1 MHKMGPWGPRHYIF
15 GDQFHSKKARMLRFH
30 EFLHFHARKCTIS
43 SFYLKWT
50 KFTRNFEFCSNLVW
64 VREDEKLEQN
74 SQFSGILSKSGKI
87 MHTRHRFNVDTMS
100 YDIVWRRIDVE
111 TTSCVYWILAFVPMN
126 ILELAIG
133 SVHFL
138 GSTFFFFFLKHGR
151 IPILAGIK

>member
-1 MHKMGPWGPRHYIF
+1 MFNSHMHKMGPWGPRHYIF

-50 KFTRNFEFCSNLVW
+50 KFTKNFEFCSNLVW

-100 YDIVWRRIDVE
+100 YRRWNDVVCLLDSSICTYE
-111 TTSCVYWILAFVPMN
+111 YFRVSNWFSAFFR
-126 ILELAIG
+126 L
-133 SVHFL
+133 HFL
-138 GSTFFFFFLKHGR
+138 FFLKHGKIS
-151 IPILAGIK
+151 IPAGIK